1 MPYARNS
8 DVSIYYES
16 YGEGHPLVLV
26 HANPFDHRLWTY
38 QIPRYSTKFRTI
50 AMDLRGYGRS
60 SKPERRFSL
69 RDMADDVLAV
79 CKAEEIERAIFAGV
93 SVGSG
98 IAMLLGLEQPAMV
111 DALILVGGSSR
122 GAADPTNQIEGYS
135 APDFPRYFEQHI
147 KGLVAP
153 GFADMPL
160 GKWLLDLF
168 IMDAPSLSGRC
179 IAEIFRARS
188 TCDMKLRLPQLTR
201 PTLVINGEHDVS
213 LADGRLTA
221 SRIPGATHAMI
232 RGAGHACNIEDPGA
246 FDEAVFPFLAKLGF
260 V

>member
-1 MPYARNS
+1 MPYAHNG
-8 DVSIYYES
+8 DVAIYYET
-16 YGEGHPLVLV
+16 YGEGRPLVLV

-38 QIPRYSTKFRTI
+38 QIPRYAAQFRTI

-79 CKAEEIERAIFAGV
+79 CNEEKVDHAIFAGV

-98 IAMLLGLEQPAMV
+98 IAMLLGLEQPALV

-122 GAADPTNQIEGYS
+122 GAADPSNQIAGYS
-135 APDFPRYFEQHI
+135 APDFSDYYERHI

-153 GFADMPL
+153 GFAETRL
-160 GKWLLDLF
+160 GKWLLGLF
-168 IMDAPSLSGRC
+168 IAEVPSLSGRC

-188 TCDMKLRLPQLTR
+188 TCDMKPRLPQLSR

-213 LADGRLTA
+213 LADGCITA
-221 SRIPGATHAMI
+221 SLIPGAVHAMI
-232 RGAGHACNIEDPGA
+232 PGTGHACNLEDPAG
-246 FDEAVFPFLAKLGF
+246 FDEAVFPFLVNLGL

>member
-1 MPYARNS
+1 MPYAHNS

-60 SKPERRFSL
+60 SKPERRFNL

-79 CKAEEIERAIFAGV
+79 CKAEEIEHAIFAGV

-122 GAADPTNQIEGYS
+122 GADDPTNQIEGYS
-135 APDFPRYFEQHI
+135 APDFARYFERHI

-153 GFADMPL
+153 GFADTPL
-160 GKWLLDLF
+160 GKWLLNLF
-168 IMDAPSLSGRC
+168 IEDAPSLSGRC

-188 TCDMKLRLPQLTR
+188 TCDMELRLPQLAR

-213 LADGRLTA
+213 LAGGRLTA
-221 SRIPGATHAMI
+221 SRIPGAMHAMI
-232 RGAGHACNIEDPGA
+232 PGTGHACNIEDPRA
-246 FDEAVFPFLAKLGF
+246 FDDAVFPFLAKLGF